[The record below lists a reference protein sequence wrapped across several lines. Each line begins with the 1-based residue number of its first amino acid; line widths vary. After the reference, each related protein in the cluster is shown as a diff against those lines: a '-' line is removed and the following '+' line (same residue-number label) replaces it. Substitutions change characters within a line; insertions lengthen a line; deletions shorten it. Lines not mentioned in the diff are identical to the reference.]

1 MVFSKEFC
9 GNVKA
14 RRVDR
19 QTRTGFVMTSSDDI
33 KIRLK
38 EALAECARLRE
49 ENERLRALLG
59 IKAEEPASRLR
70 SPSPLVTNDSPPDA
84 KIAPLFRSL
93 FRGRDDVYPV
103 RWEGKSG
110 RSGYSP
116 ACSNEWDRARFAAA
130 HILFPKRDKEYDYL
144 GRIMKRSGF

>member
-1 MVFSKEFC
+1 
-9 GNVKA
+9 
-14 RRVDR
+14 
-19 QTRTGFVMTSSDDI
+19 MTSSDDI

-38 EALAECARLRE
+38 EALAECARLRK
-49 ENERLRALLG
+49 ENERLRALFG
-59 IKAEEPASRLR
+59 IKAEEPTSCFT
-70 SPSPLVTNDSPPDA
+70 SPSPPVTNDSPPDA
-84 KIAPLFRSL
+84 KIALFRSL

-110 RSGYSP
+110 KSGYSL